1 MKSDYYPLYL
11 CNHNQ
16 LNRKHTNRNVIETEK
31 KTYWNKVMVRYDRL
45 LEFTETLN
53 LPSSVSDVSDSLT
66 KSLRPKQSRSSL
78 DELCKRVYQLEK
90 EERKRQLLQA
100 LENVGDVP
108 QSMLGYNIREANS
121 IDQLS
126 QQVTQLPRLV
136 TLQDSQEDHDVL
148 REYNYLRDQIIRK
161 CRAIDVAN
169 KVLNQSDK
177 DLNTIGD
184 LLKNLPEPEGF
195 FASYHRM
202 LDDKLK

>member
-1 MKSDYYPLYL
+1 
-11 CNHNQ
+11 
-16 LNRKHTNRNVIETEK
+16 
-31 KTYWNKVMVRYDRL
+31 MVRYDRL

-53 LPSSVSDVSDSLT
+53 LPSSVRDVSDSLT

-90 EERKRQLLQA
+90 EERKRQLLQV
-100 LENVGDVP
+100 LENVGDIP

-121 IDQLS
+121 IDRLG

-148 REYNYLRDQIIRK
+148 REYNYLRDHIIRK

-177 DLNTIGD
+177 DLNTIRD
-184 LLKNLPEPEGF
+184 LLKNLPDPEEF
-195 FASYHRM
+195 FANYCRT

>member
-1 MKSDYYPLYL
+1 MKSDYYSLHL

-16 LNRKHTNRNVIETEK
+16 LNRKHTNRNVIETGK
-31 KTYWNKVMVRYDRL
+31 KTYWSKVMVRYDRL

-53 LPSSVSDVSDSLT
+53 LPSSVRDVPDSLT
-66 KSLRPKQSRSSL
+66 RSLRPKQSRSSL

-90 EERKRQLLQA
+90 EQRKRQLLQV
-100 LENVGDVP
+100 LENVGDIP

-121 IDQLS
+121 IDRLG

-148 REYNYLRDQIIRK
+148 REYNYLRDHIIRK

-177 DLNTIGD
+177 DLNTIRD
-184 LLKNLPEPEGF
+184 LLKNLPDPEEF
-195 FASYHRM
+195 FANYCRT